1 MKILT
6 SKKGAVLMISF
17 MLIIVVTIY
26 LSSYVIWTIWDQRN
40 LLRRQRLEEADKLA
54 RAGLNRAIVD
64 LQLESDSWLDGEING
79 HSVTLPDSGNYTNY
93 YILYHTTQT
102 LPNGNYTVELR
113 YLYDTGALKF
123 LDKRMWVRST
133 GITSDAFRTLEQ
145 MVNFSA
151 VKNLGPGA
159 KINTLYA
166 NSQPAIDESDSDDN
180 IGITAVTLRENV
192 SISCPKRFNISGC
205 YDPTFQRRSCGNYYT
220 LIQGNMNITGTANV
234 TLSGVTIE

>member
-6 SKKGAVLMISF
+6 SKRGAVLMISF
-17 MLIIVVTIY
+17 MMIILVTIY
-26 LSSYVIWTIWDQRN
+26 LASYVIWTIWDQRN

-64 LQLESDSWLDGEING
+64 LQLEGDSWLDGEING
-79 HSVTLPDSGNYTNY
+79 YIVTPPDSGNYTNY
-93 YILYHTTQT
+93 YPLYNATQT
-102 LPNGNYTVELR
+102 LANGNYTVEIR
-113 YLYDTGALKF
+113 YLYDTSQTKF

-133 GITSDAFRTLEQ
+133 GITSDAFRALEQ

-151 VKNLGPGA
+151 VKNLDLD
-159 KINTLYA
+159 KLYA
-166 NSQPAIDESDSDDN
+166 NAQPAVTEASSNNRIA
-180 IGITAVTLRENV
+180 ITAVTLRENV
-192 SISCPKRFNISGC
+192 TINSFTGNMSGC
-205 YDPTFQRRSCGNYYT
+205 YDPNFQRRSCGNYYT

>member
-1 MKILT
+1 
-6 SKKGAVLMISF
+6 MISF
-17 MLIIVVTIY
+17 MMIILVTIY

-79 HSVTLPDSGNYTNY
+79 YIVTPPASGNYTDY
-93 YILYHTTQT
+93 YPLYNATQT
-102 LPNGNYTVELR
+102 LPNGNYTVEIR
-113 YLYDTGALKF
+113 YLYDTSQTKF

-133 GITSDAFRTLEQ
+133 GITSDASRALEQ
-145 MVNFSA
+145 IVNFSA

-166 NSQPAIDESDSDDN
+166 NSQPAVNEASNSDN
-180 IGITAVTLRENV
+180 LAITAVSLRENV
-192 SISCPKRFNISGC
+192 TISSFTGNMSGC

-220 LIQGNMNITGTANV
+220 LIQGNMNITGSANV